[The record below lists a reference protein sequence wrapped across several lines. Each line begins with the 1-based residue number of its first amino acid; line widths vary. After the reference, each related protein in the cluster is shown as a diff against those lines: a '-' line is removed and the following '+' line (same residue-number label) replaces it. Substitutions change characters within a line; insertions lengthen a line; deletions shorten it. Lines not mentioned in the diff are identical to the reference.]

1 MEKNLERLM
10 RVVSDLNAASESEI
24 KKWRTLYKKQK
35 KKAKANSLTDTI
47 AEITNLCDRNT
58 S

>member
-1 MEKNLERLM
+1 M